1 MRNVKIRFARK
12 TGFRR
17 LWIVATVIW
26 LCLAGF
32 VMTGFSHLTVYEIA
46 GALFLPPAL
55 VYALAAALVW
65 VIEGFA
71 RADR

>member
-1 MRNVKIRFARK
+1 MQHVKIRFARK

-17 LWIVATVIW
+17 LWIVASIIWVI
-26 LCLAGF
+26 A
-32 VMTGFSHLTVYEIA
+32 SS
-46 GALFLPPAL
+46 LFLWGLNQSASMIATIVAVPPVA

-71 RADR
+71 RAER